1 VWADWDTDPRHVGN
15 DLQAEWNA
23 RLTQ

>member
-1 VWADWDTDPRHVGN
+1 VWTDWDTDPRHVGN